1 MADILPYY
9 HSSEIVTTSVTER
22 KQICVWWLVGLLRL
36 TYQGELHWRSAIW
49 TEDWLQEE
57 PAKQSLGAE
66 FFREWKLQVPPN
78 RESSRKCMER
88 RESSETQEE
97 WAELQGTLNFLCQV
111 FRTYPELLK
120 YSGTLLLKS

>member
-9 HSSEIVTTSVTER
+9 HSSDIVTTSVTEI
-22 KQICVWWLVGLLRL
+22 KQIRVWWLVGLLRL
-36 TYQGELHWRSAIW
+36 IYQGEPHWRSAIW
-49 TEDWLQEE
+49 IEDLLHEE

-66 FFREWKLQVPPN
+66 FFREWKIQVPPN
-78 RESSRKCMER
+78 RESSRMCMER

-97 WAELQGTLNFLCQV
+97 RAELQRTLNFLCQV

-120 YSGTLLLKS
+120 YYGMLLVKS